1 MFLKNVN
8 NEIMKT
14 PYFLIS
20 RKEFDNNVALLNKAI
35 NRHWKNTI
43 VGYSVKS
50 NGMPWVLKYMK
61 EQGFYAEVVSDDEYS
76 LAKACGYPVNRII
89 YNGIAKEEASFK
101 EAVIGGAIV
110 NVDSWREVRWIK
122 ELPEDVDKKIGETQ
136 TW

>member
-1 MFLKNVN
+1 MFQKNVN
-8 NEIMKT
+8 NKIMKT

-76 LAKACGYPVNRII
+76 LAKACGYPINRII
-89 YNGIAKEEASFK
+89 YNTS
-101 EAVIGGAIV
+101 
-110 NVDSWREVRWIK
+110 VRDN
-122 ELPEDVDKKIGETQ
+122 ELYLKAL
-136 TW
+136 

>member
-1 MFLKNVN
+1 MFQKNVN
-8 NEIMKT
+8 NKIMKT

-35 NRHWKNTI
+35 NRHWKKTI

-76 LAKACGYPVNRII
+76 LAKACGYP
-89 YNGIAKEEASFK
+89 
-101 EAVIGGAIV
+101 
-110 NVDSWREVRWIK
+110 IK
-122 ELPEDVDKKIGETQ
+122 
-136 TW
+136 